1 MASLSPNLPL
11 ILGFGLEIEQQNG
24 LTDPSVDL

>member
-1 MASLSPNLPL
+1 MTSLGRNLQL
-11 ILGFGLEIEQQNG
+11 ILGFELEMEEQNG